1 MMAVHLVQK
10 FLDNI
15 GSGNGVLPDWHRGT
29 TRTNADLLEN
39 LRNTIR

>member
-1 MMAVHLVQK
+1 MVAVHLVQK

-15 GSGNGVLPDWHRGT
+15 GLGNGVLPVWHRGI

-39 LRNTIR
+39 LRNTVR